1 MIGIGTRIGR
11 EWLTDAND
19 LHFLKQIGV
28 DSVDV
33 DFGIFE
39 GYVESGGVLRKD
51 ALAAVV
57 ERLGAAGL
65 RIERA
70 NYLSRELNPV
80 YLDGPGAS
88 KAIDSV
94 RRAIEC
100 LGEFDVPIMGLQ
112 RFEASS
118 VLGRSAGVH
127 SWQAGRGGYRYLHID
142 LRGEFPPAAPPVGAP
157 TREELWERTIGLYLD
172 LIPVAEGAGVKLAE
186 HGNDPPLPSVGGV
199 PQIFCS
205 FADFERLFAEAPSDS
220 VGMTFCV
227 GTRYESG
234 EDLFEGIRR
243 FVGRGKVFHVHFRN
257 VRGTVPVDRAY
268 SEVAPDDGDL
278 NMLEVV
284 RELARAGYGGVID
297 YDHVMRLSGDGPE
310 GRDYVTFCVGYMKGL
325 LAAVQ

>member
-1 MIGIGTRIGR
+1 MATAPAALKEPGEFFRICRTAGSSPSSAVATWSRRRSRGSWARPSSGCTRSWPPAFPSSPRPPDRPRRRPAIDPSYRVVGRSAMIGIGTRIGR

-172 LIPVAEGAGVKLAE
+172 LIPVAEGAG
-186 HGNDPPLPSVGGV
+186 G
-199 PQIFCS
+199 
-205 FADFERLFAEAPSDS
+205 
-220 VGMTFCV
+220 
-227 GTRYESG
+227 
-234 EDLFEGIRR
+234 
-243 FVGRGKVFHVHFRN
+243 
-257 VRGTVPVDRAY
+257 
-268 SEVAPDDGDL
+268 
-278 NMLEVV
+278 
-284 RELARAGYGGVID
+284 
-297 YDHVMRLSGDGPE
+297 
-310 GRDYVTFCVGYMKGL
+310 
-325 LAAVQ
+325 